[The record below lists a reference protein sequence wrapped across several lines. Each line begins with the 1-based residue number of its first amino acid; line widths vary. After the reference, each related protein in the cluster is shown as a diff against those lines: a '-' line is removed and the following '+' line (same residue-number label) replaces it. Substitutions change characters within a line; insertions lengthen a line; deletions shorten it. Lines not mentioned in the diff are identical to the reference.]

1 MSIYSFSDIEL
12 QAYKNIWIAIQN
24 YDVHA
29 ELPAIDSEKVLTL
42 YKKVLSE
49 SKSGYMYNQNQI
61 RMRSGV
67 WGSRIEFEMC
77 SSCVLE
83 LILVLFFS
91 SLFELIST
99 QATAITEIMS
109 MARKEKSVY
118 DAVKSVYAYFVKNF
132 EYAYNLE
139 SDLRY
144 HSAISVFMYRKS
156 VCEGFALAFA
166 NVLNRLGI
174 PCGIVTGYSS
184 LDGTFGAHA
193 WNIVELD
200 RKYYHLDVTWDICTK
215 EKEIDTFDYF
225 FLDDSLVRKDHQ
237 WNDPSI
243 PVASD
248 STKEFYKKNKCCCI
262 NEQECISVITVGLR
276 QRKTNISFRFIGN
289 DSQVIIN
296 MQNIKRLFELAVNRG
311 HFVYRSVLLSVNS
324 MGGTAHFSLTY

>member
-1 MSIYSFSDIEL
+1 M
-12 QAYKNIWIAIQN
+12 
-24 YDVHA
+24 
-29 ELPAIDSEKVLTL
+29 
-42 YKKVLSE
+42 
-49 SKSGYMYNQNQI
+49 
-61 RMRSGV
+61 
-67 WGSRIEFEMC
+67 
-77 SSCVLE
+77 
-83 LILVLFFS
+83 
-91 SLFELIST
+91 
-99 QATAITEIMS
+99 
-109 MARKEKSVY
+109 
-118 DAVKSVYAYFVKNF
+118 
-132 EYAYNLE
+132 EY
-139 SDLRY
+139 
-144 HSAISVFMYRKS
+144 
-156 VCEGFALAFA
+156 C
-166 NVLNRLGI
+166 
-174 PCGIVTGYSS
+174 C
-184 LDGTFGAHA
+184 
-193 WNIVELD
+193 IVELD

>member
-77 SSCVLE
+77 DE
-83 LILVLFFS
+83 
-91 SLFELIST
+91 FENGRIAIDI
-99 QATAITEIMS
+99 QVIPEITEIMS

-248 STKEFYKKNKCCCI
+248 STKEFYKKNKCFCI